1 MKKQTEN
8 LDRLPKWA
16 KQRILTLEANLEYSK
31 KQVAQI
37 GGKEETNVHI
47 KIGIGEKINL
57 PKDSNICF
65 ILNGLP
71 LSIMFRGEK
80 LELKGYEE
88 LKILP
93 RAVNSI
99 QISQENYA
107 KGK

>member
-1 MKKQTEN
+1 MTMQAEN

-31 KQVAQI
+31 QQVAQI
-37 GGKEETNVHI
+37 GEKEETNI
-47 KIGIGEKINL
+47 YIQQGLEKKTYL
-57 PKDSNICF
+57 PKNSNVYF
-65 ILNGLP
+65 IVNGLP
-71 LSIMFRGEK
+71 MSITFRGEK